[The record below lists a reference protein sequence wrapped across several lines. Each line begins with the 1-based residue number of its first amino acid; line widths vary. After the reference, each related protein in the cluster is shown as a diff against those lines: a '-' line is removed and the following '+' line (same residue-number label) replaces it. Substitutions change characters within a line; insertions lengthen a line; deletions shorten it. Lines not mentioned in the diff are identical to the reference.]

1 MGVDVSVT
9 TADDPVAVVL
19 DIIDDSTDSDWSRQS
34 KPTAER
40 QEASEQRVKAQRS
53 SDYVYCYA
61 PAQGTFEQIGV
72 DGDDP
77 DHVDFYEESQ
87 LVRADFWILN
97 DGDTAN
103 PESVA
108 YDYAMD
114 FREVLQ
120 PYWEDNRAKT
130 NWRAVRFETQ
140 EDLRQEAHPN
150 KADHYRVVV
159 LVRLERLVD
168 T

>member
-1 MGVDVSVT
+1 MSVT

-19 DIIDDSTDSDWSRQS
+19 DIIDNTTDSDWTRQS
-34 KPTAER
+34 KPNAER

-53 SDYVYCYA
+53 ADYVYCYS
-61 PAQGTFEQIGV
+61 PAEGTISQIGV
-72 DGDDP
+72 DGDDA

-87 LVRADFWILN
+87 TVRADFWILK
-97 DGDTAN
+97 DGGTTN

-108 YDYAMD
+108 YDYVMD

-120 PYWEDNRAKT
+120 TYWEDNRAKT
-130 NWRAVRFETQ
+130 NWRMVRVESQ
-140 EDLRQEAHPN
+140 DDLRQESQPN
-150 KADHYRVVV
+150 TADHYRIVV